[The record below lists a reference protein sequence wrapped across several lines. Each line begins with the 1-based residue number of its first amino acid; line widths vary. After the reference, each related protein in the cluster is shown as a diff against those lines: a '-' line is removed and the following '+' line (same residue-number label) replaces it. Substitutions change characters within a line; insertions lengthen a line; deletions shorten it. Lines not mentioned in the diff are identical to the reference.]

1 MEMTQEIID
10 KLTNLKKIGKEKIIL
25 LALAGLLLIG
35 SSYFEKVDNK
45 EKTVK
50 HTEKSISKES
60 YENKSKKEIINMI
73 ESIDG
78 VTNVN
83 VMITFKSGN
92 EKILQ
97 VDKEESQESG
107 EKKSSKVTTV
117 IFNGSQEEY
126 PYIIKEIYPQIEGV
140 AVTAKGLK
148 YAEKVNEITNM
159 INALFNIPVHK
170 ISIISND

>member
-1 MEMTQEIID
+1 MEMKQEIID

-25 LALAGLLLIG
+25 LALAGILLIG

-60 YENKSKKEIINMI
+60 YENKTKKEIIHMI

-83 VMITFKSGN
+83 VMITYKSGN
-92 EKILQ
+92 EKFYRLIKRKVKNPGRKNLLKFQQLSLMEVRKNIL
-97 VDKEESQESG
+97 
-107 EKKSSKVTTV
+107 T
-117 IFNGSQEEY
+117 
-126 PYIIKEIYPQIEGV
+126 
-140 AVTAKGLK
+140 L
-148 YAEKVNEITNM
+148 
-159 INALFNIPVHK
+159 
-170 ISIISND
+170 

>member
-1 MEMTQEIID
+1 MEMKQEIID

-25 LALAGLLLIG
+25 LALAGILLIG

-60 YENKSKKEIINMI
+60 YENKTKKEIINMI

-83 VMITFKSGN
+83 VLLSNQVMKKFYRLIKRKVKNPGRKNLLKFQQLSLMEVRKN
-92 EKILQ
+92 IL
-97 VDKEESQESG
+97 
-107 EKKSSKVTTV
+107 T
-117 IFNGSQEEY
+117 
-126 PYIIKEIYPQIEGV
+126 
-140 AVTAKGLK
+140 L
-148 YAEKVNEITNM
+148 
-159 INALFNIPVHK
+159 
-170 ISIISND
+170 

>member
-1 MEMTQEIID
+1 MKSMEMKQEIID
-10 KLTNLKKIGKEKIIL
+10 KLTNLKKVGKEKIIL
-25 LALAGLLLIG
+25 LALAGILLIG

-60 YENKSKKEIINMI
+60 YENKTKKEIINMI

-92 EKILQ
+92 EKFYRLIKRKVKNPGRKNLLKFQQLSLMEVMKNIL
-97 VDKEESQESG
+97 
-107 EKKSSKVTTV
+107 T
-117 IFNGSQEEY
+117 
-126 PYIIKEIYPQIEGV
+126 
-140 AVTAKGLK
+140 L
-148 YAEKVNEITNM
+148 
-159 INALFNIPVHK
+159 
-170 ISIISND
+170 

>member
-1 MEMTQEIID
+1 MEMKQEIID

-25 LALAGLLLIG
+25 LALAGILLIG

-60 YENKSKKEIINMI
+60 YENKTKKEIINMI

-83 VMITFKSGN
+83 VMITSNQVMKKFYRLIKRKVKNPGRKNLLKFQQLSLMEVRKN
-92 EKILQ
+92 IL
-97 VDKEESQESG
+97 
-107 EKKSSKVTTV
+107 T
-117 IFNGSQEEY
+117 
-126 PYIIKEIYPQIEGV
+126 
-140 AVTAKGLK
+140 L
-148 YAEKVNEITNM
+148 
-159 INALFNIPVHK
+159 
-170 ISIISND
+170 